1 MISHSFL
8 LLPNLETAP
17 YKLYLYPR
25 DIEKQLK
32 GQAGRLQKGALAYI
46 IKKKLDKLKKIL
58 FNY

>member
-46 IKKKLDKLKKIL
+46 IKKNLTS
-58 FNY
+58 